1 MATTRESANGA
12 NPGPAGLFDRDID
25 PPPAPARRRPFRLSL
40 ETDYPPIQRFQRL
53 VANPFLAVFGFVA
66 WLGLL
71 RVVTY
76 YERVEPTVLV
86 LFLGLPL
93 VYLFQFHCLDCGGT
107 ARLSRWR
114 AHRCAAVEYRRAQN
128 RPRFP
133 RGPAPP
139 LQTVL
144 WMLAFA
150 FVMVFVA
157 AVLAAAR
164 LGF

>member
-1 MATTRESANGA
+1 M
-12 NPGPAGLFDRDID
+12 FDRDID
-25 PPPAPARRRPFRLSL
+25 PPPAPARRGLFRRLL
-40 ETDYPPIQRFQRL
+40 ERDHPPIQRFQRL
-53 VANPFLAVFGFVA
+53 VANPFLAVFGFIA

-71 RVVTY
+71 RVVSY

-86 LFLGLPL
+86 VFLVLPL
-93 VYLFQFHCLDCGGT
+93 AYLFQFHCLDCGTT

-114 AHRCAAVEYRRAQN
+114 AHRCAAVEHRRAQN
-128 RPRFP
+128 RPRFL

-150 FVMVFVA
+150 FVS
-157 AVLAAAR
+157 VLALVASS
-164 LGF
+164 LSGF